1 MSLDNIQLPPVILQ
15 DLYKN
20 SLVDL
25 RSAVGSEN
33 PSPNTGLAFLGDNQK
48 KIVIVVNERDAIY
61 LPDEDLSFLMGIL
74 TACKLN
80 MADIALLNL
89 SANPSLDHKTINI
102 ELAVEKILLF
112 GVDPIVLELPLQFPY
127 YQVQQ
132 YNNQVYLSA
141 PSLNILQD
149 DKAEKMKLWACLK
162 KIFLPG

>member
-25 RSAVGSEN
+25 STEKLPSKASTRSSL
-33 PSPNTGLAFLGDNQK
+33 SYLGDNQK
-48 KIVIVVNERDAIY
+48 KIIIVVNESDAIY
-61 LPDEDLSFLMGIL
+61 LPDDDLGFLMGIL

-89 SANPSLDHKTINI
+89 SANPSPDHNTINN
-102 ELAVEKILLF
+102 ELAAEKILLF
-112 GVDPIVLELPLQFPY
+112 GVDPLMLELPLQFPH

-141 PSLNILQD
+141 PSLKILQD

>member
-25 RSAVGSEN
+25 RSAEGSSK
-33 PSPNTGLAFLGDNQK
+33 PSTKAGLSFLGDNQK
-48 KIVIVVNERDAIY
+48 KIIIVVKEKDAIY
-61 LPDEDLSFLMGIL
+61 LPDEDLNFLMGIL

-89 SANPSLDHKTINI
+89 SANPSLDHNSINT
-102 ELAVEKILLF
+102 ELAAEKILLF
-112 GVDPIVLELPLQFPY
+112 GVDPLVLSLPLQFPH

-141 PSLNILQD
+141 PALNILQD
-149 DKAEKMKLWACLK
+149 DKAEKMKLWTCLK

>member
-25 RSAVGSEN
+25 RSANGSEK
-33 PSPNTGLAFLGDNQK
+33 PSTKAGLAFLGDNQK

-61 LPDEDLSFLMGIL
+61 LPDDDLNFLMGIL
-74 TACKLN
+74 TACHLD

-89 SANPSLDHKTINI
+89 SANPSLDHNRINT
-102 ELAVEKILLF
+102 ELIAEKILLF
-112 GVDPIVLELPLQFPY
+112 GVDPMVLSLPLQFPH

-132 YNNQVYLSA
+132 YNNQVYLAA
-141 PSLNILQD
+141 PALNILQD
-149 DKAEKMKLWACLK
+149 DKVEKMKLWACLK